1 MNEVI
6 DFNST
11 DFQEWIEEKLKMI
24 MDFKPRSMF
33 MIAVA
38 ENSEAV
44 ALTYYDANTT
54 DMRLAGHALLDEA
67 TLDMIKEN
75 LNIGEEEIDG
85 GA

>member
-75 LNIGEEEIDG
+75 LNIGEEETDG
-85 GA
+85 GV

>member
-33 MIAVA
+33 AIAVA
-38 ENSEAV
+38 EDSDAV
-44 ALTYYDANTT
+44 ALAYYNANTT

-75 LNIGEEEIDG
+75 LNIGEEETDG
-85 GA
+85 GV